1 PAARNRA
8 TFTMTARTF
17 ARTDAMCE
25 PTEPIFA
32 TTGATAMRTSATLTM
47 TGGSSPGPT
56 PGTASIASDRR
67 HCGTTFAATARI
79 ATPIIAISDTTNV
92 MRAPTVAIFATIDVT
107 SGTMFAMLA
116 AAATQKESERLGDIT
131 TILRRP
137 KRPAPREPAFSFCW
151 ARDPTNRGRSEIYV
165 AFENAHGRAADARH
179 ELSFFIGNLDVNF
192 AGTPHLNALRYREML
207 AGFQLV
213 VAHQIC
219 AEGAARG
226 ACRRILDDFPWQHAA
241 RKSLP
246 ASAKREAISHR
257 AVAIERVKQR
267 AHVHVDALQR
277 CLASQRN
284 HQIKNS
290 GDTDSIGKLES
301 MSLARKPSASASVS
315 RENFGVLKRASFCVI
330 VTRTGLPPRNVI
342 STGSI
347 PAP

>member
-1 PAARNRA
+1 SRPPAARNRA

-32 TTGATAMRTSATLTM
+32 TTGATAMRTSATLTR

-79 ATPIIAISDTTNV
+79 ATPIIAISDT
-92 MRAPTVAIFATIDVT
+92 IDVT

-116 AAATQKESERLGDIT
+116 AAANQKESERLGDIT

-219 AEGAARG
+219 AE
-226 ACRRILDDFPWQHAA
+226 
-241 RKSLP
+241 
-246 ASAKREAISHR
+246 
-257 AVAIERVKQR
+257 
-267 AHVHVDALQR
+267 
-277 CLASQRN
+277 
-284 HQIKNS
+284 
-290 GDTDSIGKLES
+290 
-301 MSLARKPSASASVS
+301 
-315 RENFGVLKRASFCVI
+315 
-330 VTRTGLPPRNVI
+330 
-342 STGSI
+342 
-347 PAP
+347 